1 MTPER
6 KKAEALICEY
16 MDAVDKTGANG
27 DYYRELF
34 GNMSDAQFMK
44 WAAKQFPY
52 KFQPKPFVIEPTM
65 QDAVD
70 GLNVLG
76 VPLLEKVALP
86 HQYVSKNGKPV
97 YSQLCLVIY
106 IPLKKMKQFI
116 TKKNSMSTNISERDM
131 KTGLLVNI
139 DKNGKTSDR
148 EFECLAIMG
157 LDNTIEE
164 FSRSRADSMQA
175 KDLAYSTISTLGKVS
190 KKDVPIDQDD
200 SLAKNL
206 MNVYLLGSGL
216 NSNLVNHDLMLPI
229 TVKNRRRRV
238 ERETDT

>member
-6 KKAEALICEY
+6 KKAEKLIY
-16 MDAVDKTGANG
+16 DVMDAIDKTKRNG

-34 GNMSDAQFMK
+34 AGMSDAQFK
-44 WAAKQFPY
+44 KFVSKQFPY
-52 KFQPKPFVIEPTM
+52 KFQPKPFVIEPKM

-70 GLNVLG
+70 GLKVMG
-76 VPLLEKVALP
+76 VPLLER
-86 HQYVSKNGKPV
+86 V
-97 YSQLCLVIY
+97 YSPYLHKNKDGKAVGCKKCLVIY

-164 FSRSRADSMQA
+164 FSRTRADSLNA
-175 KDLAYSTISTLGKVS
+175 KDTAYSIISTVGKVS
-190 KKDVPIDQDD
+190 KEDVPLSQDD
-200 SLAKNL
+200 SLSKNL
-206 MNVYLLGSGL
+206 LSVYMLGCGI
-216 NSNLVNHDLMLPI
+216 NSNLVNEDLYLPY
-229 TVKNRRRRV
+229 TVKQRRKKV
-238 ERETDT
+238 ERETD

>member
-6 KKAEALICEY
+6 KKAEALIYAY
-16 MDAVDKTGANG
+16 MDAVDKTKANG

-34 GNMSDAQFMK
+34 SKMSDTQFK
-44 WAAKQFPY
+44 KFISKQFPY

-70 GLNVLG
+70 GLDGVLK
-76 VPLLEKVALP
+76 VPLLERVFLP
-86 HQYVSKNGKPV
+86 HVYTNKEGKPV
-97 YSQLCLVIY
+97 ATKECLVVY
-106 IPLKKMKQFI
+106 IHMKKMKQFI

-164 FSRSRADSMQA
+164 FSRTRADSLKA
-175 KDLAYSTISTLGKVS
+175 KDIAYQVISTTGKVS
-190 KKDVPIDQDD
+190 KDDVPVEQDD
-200 SLAKNL
+200 SLSKNL
-206 MNVYLLGSGL
+206 LSVYMLGCGI
-216 NSNLVNHDLMLPI
+216 NSNIVNEDLYLPV
-229 TVKNRRRRV
+229 TVKRKRKKV
-238 ERETDT
+238 EREI